1 MNFHANDLD
10 SAYEILSNLYSLST
24 NDGEKIETSLKTIIA
39 NLQSHWKGN
48 DATIHINNLMDVCK
62 WLHMIINN
70 VKFVAHNVSMPIVKA
85 QEIRNSNGGRGNVG
99 NIIPYTEGAPLVFT
113 QLDPTAE
120 YYVDP
125 IGAPADYNE
134 LSDVCDL
141 FTVFCNKFHEYKEEL
156 LNNWISGSNRDRA
169 ASNFEEFESN
179 VSSYTT
185 KLNNA
190 KGNLEI
196 ATTNLKEM

>member
-10 SAYEILSNLYSLST
+10 GAYETLSALYSLATS
-24 NDGEKIETSLKTIIA
+24 DGEKLETSLKTVIT
-39 NLQSHWKGN
+39 NLEGHWKGN

-62 WLHMIINN
+62 GLNAIINS
-70 VKFVAHNVSMPIVKA
+70 VKYVAHNVSMPIVKA
-85 QEIRNSNGGRGNVG
+85 QTIRNSNGGRGNVG
-99 NIIPYTEGAPLVFT
+99 EVIPYNEEAPLVFT
-113 QLDPTAE
+113 QLEPTAE

-125 IGAPADYNE
+125 VGAPTDYNE
-134 LSDVCDL
+134 LSEVCDL

-156 LNNWISGSNRDRA
+156 LGNWISGNDRDKA
-169 ASNFEEFESN
+169 VSNFEEFESN
-179 VSSYTT
+179 VSSYTS

-196 ATTNLKEM
+196 ATSNLKEV